1 MLLRKIYLEFSDYL
15 GEQDWGI
22 NRIMLYWRHII
33 QYKICCQFRIP
44 LHKGRRI
51 HFKKSNL
58 LLIKHKLKCEP
69 AMVIHVCKSS
79 IWRQKTPSVR
89 LAYDTQRVHHQLEL
103 HSPCLKTTM
112 VAKQSLQIRTKLTDT
127 DSQADTVGWK
137 LLPKF
142 RYSRVLK
149 MPSVGRVR
157 TSGSFLSTR

>member
-1 MLLRKIYLEFSDYL
+1 MKAYNSVQNLLP
-15 GEQDWGI
+15 
-22 NRIMLYWRHII
+22 I
-33 QYKICCQFRIP
+33 QNTSPQRQKNTF
-44 LHKGRRI
+44 L
-51 HFKKSNL
+51 KSNL

-89 LAYDTQRVHHQLEL
+89 LAYDSQRVHHQHEL

-142 RYSRVLK
+142 RYSWVLK
-149 MPSVGRVR
+149 MPSVGRVHLR
-157 TSGSFLSTR
+157 FLPQYQINWVWPHRSVVPAEEGWRQGIRVQGHC